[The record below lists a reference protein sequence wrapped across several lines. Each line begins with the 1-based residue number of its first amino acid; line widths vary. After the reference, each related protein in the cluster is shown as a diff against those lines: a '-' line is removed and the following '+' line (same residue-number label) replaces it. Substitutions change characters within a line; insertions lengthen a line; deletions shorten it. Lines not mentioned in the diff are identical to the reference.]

1 LIGKLFYTA
10 VFQDSSVCENKNMNK
25 NIYRRKLIMLYG
37 DILIIASSFY
47 FAPFVR
53 YKELPDLL
61 SFFGFAELAAI
72 FVYVSVLYIFDF
84 YNIEEKMGS
93 FGMALKFFIV
103 ILMVNIIIA
112 SLFYLFHLRPYS
124 SVVLFISGF
133 LTLILLF
140 IWRFVLID
148 FSGVAANPL
157 KVIILGAGNSGRTLY
172 DLLKSK
178 SEYLVVGFVDD
189 DRARHERIIDGIPVL
204 GGSDDLINFV
214 NKYNVNKVIVC
225 ISKEIGLNTYP
236 KLVEAK
242 FNGVVIYEMPTFYEK
257 IAGKIPVLHVSDVWM
272 GYAGIH
278 EIKKDIYNINLKN
291 IMDITM
297 ALICL
302 IITMPLV
309 ILTAIFIKME
319 SKGPVVY
326 SQIRMGLN
334 EKPFIV
340 YKFRSMYSDV
350 EKKGA
355 VWAQENDPRI
365 TNVGKIIRFLR
376 IDELPQL
383 WNVLKGEM
391 SFVGPRPEQLEFVRQ
406 LEKEIPYYMLRHNVK
421 PGITGWAQVNYNY
434 GASMKDALEKLQYD
448 LYYIKN
454 RSLLLDVYIM
464 VRTIRVII
472 FGIGAR

>member
-1 LIGKLFYTA
+1 
-10 VFQDSSVCENKNMNK
+10 M
-25 NIYRRKLIMLYG
+25 IMLCG
-37 DILIIASSFY
+37 DILIIAASIY

-53 YKELPDLL
+53 YKEFPELL
-61 SFFGFAELAAI
+61 SFFGLAELAAI
-72 FVYVSVLYIFDF
+72 LVYVSVLYIFDF
-84 YNIEEKMGS
+84 YNVEEEMGS
-93 FGMALKFFIV
+93 FGMALKFSIV
-103 ILMVNIIIA
+103 IMIINIMNA

-133 LTLILLF
+133 LTLILLYF
-140 IWRFVLID
+140 WRFILID
-148 FSGVAANPL
+148 FNGVAANPL
-157 KVIILGAGNSGRTLY
+157 KVIILGAGNSGRKLY

-178 SEYLVVGFVDD
+178 SDYQVVGFVDD
-189 DRARHERIIDGIPVL
+189 DRSRHETIIDGLPVL
-204 GGSDDLINFV
+204 GGSDDLINFI

-225 ISKEIGLNTYP
+225 NSKEIGLNTYP

-242 FNGVVIYEMPTFYEK
+242 FNGVAIYEMPTFYEK
-257 IAGKIPVLHVSDVWM
+257 IAGKIPVLHISDVWM

-297 ALICL
+297 AFIGL

-309 ILTAIFIKME
+309 IMTAICIKME
-319 SKGPVVY
+319 SKGPVIF
-326 SQIRMGLN
+326 SQSRMGLN
-334 EKPFIV
+334 EKPFV
-340 YKFRSMYSDV
+340 LHKFRSMYFNA
-350 EKKGA
+350 ETKGA
-355 VWAQENDPRI
+355 VWTQENDPRI
-365 TNVGKIIRFLR
+365 THVGKIIRFLR

-434 GASMKDALEKLQYD
+434 GASIKDALEKLQYD

-454 RSLLLDVYIM
+454 RGFLLDVYIM